1 MVRQVE
7 VTLPR
12 VAGLRSGTVKAIAF
26 QDLPGRAVGTYH
38 AVGAE
43 LKGTV
48 GMGLLS
54 LAVGSGVDLE
64 VYGYAEL
71 ISMFNRWVDA
81 SESLDEDEA
90 AGADASWSSELD
102 WNEIL

>member
-12 VAGLRSGTVKAIAF
+12 VAGMSSGTVRAIAF

-38 AVGAE
+38 AVGPE

-54 LAVGSGVDLE
+54 LACGAGVDLE
-64 VYGYAEL
+64 VYGYEEL
-71 ISMFNRWVDA
+71 TDMFVRWREASSALDDA
-81 SESLDEDEA
+81 DPDSED
-90 AGADASWSSELD
+90 SWSELD
-102 WNEIL
+102 WGDIL

>member
-7 VTLPR
+7 VSLPR
-12 VAGLRSGTVKAIAF
+12 VAGMSSGTVQAIAF

-38 AVGAE
+38 AVPPQ

-64 VYGYAEL
+64 VYGYEEL
-71 ISMFNRWVDA
+71 QDMFERWREA
-81 SESLDEDEA
+81 SDELGNAASDSEESYT
-90 AGADASWSSELD
+90 ELD
-102 WNEIL
+102 WGDIL

>member
-12 VAGLRSGTVKAIAF
+12 VAGMSSGVVQAIAF
-26 QDLPGRAVGTYH
+26 QDLPGRAIGTYH
-38 AVGAE
+38 AVPPG

-64 VYGYAEL
+64 VYGYEELQDMFVRWKLASDELAE
-71 ISMFNRWVDA
+71 SGDD
-81 SESLDEDEA
+81 SEE
-90 AGADASWSSELD
+90 SWTELD
-102 WNEIL
+102 WGDIL

>member
-12 VAGLRSGTVKAIAF
+12 VAGMSSGVVQAIAF
-26 QDLPGRAVGTYH
+26 QDLPGRAIGTYH
-38 AVGAE
+38 AVPPQ

-54 LAVGSGVDLE
+54 LAVGSGVDIE
-64 VYGYAEL
+64 VYGYEEL
-71 ISMFNRWVDA
+71 QDMFERWREA
-81 SESLDEDEA
+81 SSLLEEADPDSVES
-90 AGADASWSSELD
+90 WSELD
-102 WNEIL
+102 WGDIL